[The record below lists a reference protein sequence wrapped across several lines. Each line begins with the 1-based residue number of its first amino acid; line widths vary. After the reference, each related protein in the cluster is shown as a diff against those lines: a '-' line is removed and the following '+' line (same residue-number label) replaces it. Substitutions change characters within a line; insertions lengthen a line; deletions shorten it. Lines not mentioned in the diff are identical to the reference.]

1 MILVDRQPKASK
13 VITVRFE
20 GSQMR
25 AAQGLGIG
33 NAVVIYVASVRA
45 SSKVISVTCVR
56 AEPSNT
62 HTEKDDDEDAFGFG
76 FDNEADELPQNDA
89 LSSIVVT
96 FQFIASK
103 EFVEHGAKVLVMPGG
118 GPALSGG
125 TERGAKGLAG
135 LDGFVG
141 RVVDE

>member
-13 VITVRFE
+13 IITVRFE

-45 SSKVISVTCVR
+45 SSKVISATCVR

-96 FQFIASK
+96 FQFIASR